1 MTGLST
7 LARIALARTGIG
19 ATARHLPGMERAYS
33 QWALETRKTGGL
45 FAGVYATRAAA
56 LAAIPAHR
64 ASGWDNAE
72 AAAIFDGTL
81 PNQPS
86 AHAVFFWVSQLLR
99 PGRTLV
105 DLGGGIGITYFL
117 YTHRAA
123 LPEAAQWTVV
133 EVPAVA
139 QRGAKIAAEHQANS
153 LGFATDLSSAGP
165 CDILLSAG
173 AIQYMESSIPGLIEH
188 LGYRPSHILLNK
200 VPLTKERQFWSLQN
214 FGAAVSPY
222 QVWNEAAFLE
232 YFARHG
238 YRVRDRWRVAELC
251 CDIPFHPGHHVAE
264 MAGFCFQD
272 AQ

>member
-1 MTGLST
+1 MAGFST
-7 LARIALARTGIG
+7 LARIALARTAIG
-19 ATARHLPGMERAYS
+19 AMARHLPGMERVFN
-33 QWALETRKTGGL
+33 QWALKTRNTGGL

-56 LAAIPAHR
+56 LAAIPVNR
-64 ASGWDNAE
+64 ASGWDNAD
-72 AAAIFDGTL
+72 AAAIFDGML

-99 PGRTLV
+99 QGATLV
-105 DLGGGIGITYFL
+105 DLGVVIGITYFL
-117 YTHRAA
+117 YTHRTA
-123 LPEAAQWTVV
+123 LPEAARWTVV

-139 QRGAKIAAEHQANS
+139 QRGAEIAAERKADS
-153 LGFATDLSSAGP
+153 LSFATNLFSAGP

-188 LGYRPSHILLNK
+188 LDYRPSHILLNK
-200 VPLTKERQFWSLQN
+200 VPLTEGRQFWSLQN

-238 YRVRDRWRVAELC
+238 YRLRDRWRVTELC
-251 CDIPFHPGHHVAE
+251 CDIPFHPSHHVSE